1 MKIFTLAIALMT
13 ATGCAGSGYF
23 SAPAFSPP
31 PERAVPP
38 APMVA
43 TAEPVAAV
51 SPSLWRSGPQSLFGD
66 RRAREAGDIVTV
78 LVEID
83 DKAELKNRTD
93 QSREGSQSLDVPT
106 FFGLESLAA
115 RALPGA
121 SGLSPA
127 IEASSGM
134 SASGDGAIKREEKI
148 EVRIAA
154 TVVGVQ
160 PNGYLIIRGDQEVRV
175 NHELRALS
183 VSGVI
188 RPEDISRTN
197 IITYD
202 KIADARIDYGGR
214 GQVSDL
220 QRARAPHK
228 IIDAISPF

>member
-1 MKIFTLAIALMT
+1 MILGAIA
-13 ATGCAGSGYF
+13 AVGCAGSGYF

-31 PERAVPP
+31 PDRGP
-38 APMVA
+38 ASPLMIANV
-43 TAEPVAAV
+43 EPVIAP

-66 RRAREAGDIVTV
+66 RRARAAGDIVTV

-93 QSREGSQSLDVPT
+93 QNREGSQSLDIPT

-134 SASGDGAIKREEKI
+134 TASGDGAIKREEKI

-160 PNGYLIIRGDQEVRV
+160 ANGYLVIRGDQEVRV

-188 RPEDISRTN
+188 RPEDINRTN